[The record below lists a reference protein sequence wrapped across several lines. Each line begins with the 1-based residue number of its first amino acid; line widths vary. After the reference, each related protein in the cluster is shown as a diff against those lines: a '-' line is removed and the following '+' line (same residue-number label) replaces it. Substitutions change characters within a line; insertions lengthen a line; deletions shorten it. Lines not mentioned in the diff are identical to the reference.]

1 MSSTISAHVYKVG
14 LRRDHSGVDLI
25 LDGPPFGRP
34 WYGELKAIRNAI
46 GYAKFYGRSRDAVI
60 HTYDE
65 EGNMIETHP
74 ILSVKSNG
82 FFPKRPER

>member
-1 MSSTISAHVYKVG
+1 LSSTISAHVYEVG

-74 ILSVKSNG
+74 ILSVRSNG
-82 FFPKRPER
+82 FFPKTPER